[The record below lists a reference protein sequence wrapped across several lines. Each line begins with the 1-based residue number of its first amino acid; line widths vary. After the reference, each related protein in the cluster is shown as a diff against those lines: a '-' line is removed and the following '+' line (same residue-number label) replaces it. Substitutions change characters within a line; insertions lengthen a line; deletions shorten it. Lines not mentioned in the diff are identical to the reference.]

1 MPKGI
6 METRRIFCAVRK
18 VFGLTGEQLTRK
30 ERSRRLSMARGV
42 YCLVCDAENIHSLFS
57 CKVIQRS
64 RNNVVN
70 IARHYRGYYD
80 TGDKEVVLYY
90 GKVLELIK

>member
-6 METRRIFCAVRK
+6 MEARRIFRAVRK

-42 YCLVCDAENIHSLFS
+42 YCLVCDA
-57 CKVIQRS
+57 
-64 RNNVVN
+64 
-70 IARHYRGYYD
+70 
-80 TGDKEVVLYY
+80 
-90 GKVLELIK
+90 